1 MPNPQQPEVRR
12 SERVPALDPD
22 ASEAVLSAQEPL
34 PAVDSPDG
42 PVPGDQRPGH
52 RPEQDQDKPDLDA
65 MAERLGVISDD
76 EEPDDAPHVDPD
88 DTTADAEEQRKT
100 REARLEER
108 ASGQAAGIVSRSRM
122 KVGLVVAAP
131 AVAFVVGR
139 AVIRAARRPRLPFS

>member
-22 ASEAVLSAQEPL
+22 ASEAVLSAQESP

-42 PVPGDQRPGH
+42 PVPEEQRPGH

-65 MAERLGVISDD
+65 MAERLGVVSDD
-76 EEPDDAPHVDPD
+76 DVPDDAPHVEPD
-88 DTTADAEEQRKT
+88 DTAADAEEQRKA
-100 REARLEER
+100 REARLEEQASDK
-108 ASGQAAGIVSRSRM
+108 ASGGVSRSRM
-122 KVGLVVAAP
+122 KIGLVVAAP